1 VFLLSTRRAEGFP
14 RRKKGEIEMKVK
26 YVCGFWVATMILI
39 LGHSM
44 PSPAGEKA
52 ISGDKVATVNGS
64 VIDRGDFNR
73 EMDNVQQRIEK
84 QGRQLD
90 DSQLE
95 KVKNETL
102 ENLINR
108 ELLYQEG
115 KKRGIK
121 IESKAVDDQFGNL
134 KKQFPSEEEFKDT
147 LGKMNLSEG
156 ALKSELTRRLTIQKF
171 IEDEIVK
178 KTVVSEK
185 DTKTYYDENPKF
197 FKIPEQVRASHILIK
212 IESPA
217 DESKKTQARK
227 KIEQIQQQLRKGED
241 FAALAK
247 EFSECPSGKNGGDLG
262 YFSRGQMVQPF
273 ETTSF
278 SLKTGEVSDIV
289 ETRFGFH
296 LIKVVDKKA
305 ETTLDYGTAKEKI
318 NQYLKNQ
325 KIQQEVDQL
334 IDQLKAKAEI
344 KRF

>member
-1 VFLLSTRRAEGFP
+1 VFILSIQWTEGFLKP
-14 RRKKGEIEMKVK
+14 KKGEMEMKAK
-26 YVCGFWVATMILI
+26 YIRGVWSATMILV
-39 LGHSM
+39 LGLSV
-44 PSPAGEKA
+44 PSSAGEKA
-52 ISGDKVATVNGS
+52 LSGDKVATVNGS
-64 VIDRGDFNR
+64 VIDRSEFNR
-73 EMDNVQQRIEK
+73 EVDNVQHRLEK
-84 QGRQLD
+84 QERQLD
-90 DSQLE
+90 DSELE
-95 KVKNETL
+95 KVKKETL

-115 KKRGIK
+115 EKRGIK
-121 IESKAVDDQFGNL
+121 IESQAVDDQFGNL

-147 LGKMNLSEG
+147 LDKMNLSEAG
-156 ALKSELTRRLTIQKF
+156 LKSELNRRLTIQKF

-178 KTVVSEK
+178 KTVVSEE
-185 DTKTYYDENPKF
+185 DTKTYYSENPKLF
-197 FKIPEQVRASHILIK
+197 QIPEQVRASHILIK

-227 KIEQIQQQLRKGED
+227 KIEQIQQQLQKGED

-247 EFSECPSGKNGGDLG
+247 KLSECPSATNGGDLG

-273 ETTSF
+273 EKASF
-278 SLKTGEVSDIV
+278 SLKPGEVSDIV

-318 NQYLKNQ
+318 SQYLKNQ
-325 KIQQEVDQL
+325 KVQQEVDQL
-334 IDQLKAKAEI
+334 IDQLRAKAEI